1 MTFEL
6 LAVDPSGAR
15 RGRLHTPHGTV
26 ETPAFMPCASSGAV
40 KALSPREV
48 REAGMDLILCN
59 AYHLYLRPGHEPIQE
74 LGGLHRFTGWDGPIL
89 TDSGGFQ
96 VFSMASLRKVTE
108 DGVLF
113 QSHLDG
119 SQHFL
124 SPEKT
129 IAIQQALGADIIMP
143 LDECP
148 AYPIRHD
155 EAKDA
160 LERTLRWAER
170 SRDVHKETDQVL
182 FGIVQ
187 GGVFPDLR
195 ERGVRELTRL
205 GFDGYAVGGLSVG
218 ENKAEM
224 EEVLKTALPLLPSDR
239 PRYLMGV
246 GTPEDLLGAM
256 ALGVDLFDCVM
267 PTRHGRTGNLFT
279 STGRINIKGAKYA
292 RDPSPVDPSCQCDTC
307 RFYSRAYLRHLF
319 VTGEIFGL
327 RLNTLHNLYFY
338 GQLMRDAR
346 RAIEEGRY
354 SGCRSEVLHRLSGEE
369 LSAYPAPG
377 ERRADR

>member
-6 LAVDPSGAR
+6 HAVDPSGAR
-15 RGRLHTPHGTV
+15 RGRLHTPHGRV
-26 ETPAFMPCASSGAV
+26 ETPAFMPCASAGAI
-40 KALSPREV
+40 KALAPPEV
-48 REAGMDLILCN
+48 REAGMELILCN
-59 AYHLYLRPGHEPIQE
+59 TYHLYLRPGDEAIQE
-74 LGGLHRFTGWDGPIL
+74 LGGLHSFMGWDGPIL

-96 VFSMASLRKVTE
+96 VFSMAPLRKVTE

-119 SQHFL
+119 SRHFL
-124 SPEKT
+124 SPEKV

-148 AYPIRHD
+148 PYPISHD
-155 EAKDA
+155 EAGRA
-160 LERTLRWAER
+160 VERTLRWVER
-170 SRDVHKETDQVL
+170 SRDVHKRTDQVL

-195 ERGVRELTRL
+195 ERGAREIVRL

-218 ENKAEM
+218 ESKVEM
-224 EEVLKTALPLLPSDR
+224 EAVLRATLPFLPADR

-246 GTPEDLLGAM
+246 GTPEDLVCAM

-279 STGRINIKGAKYA
+279 RTGRINIKGARYA
-292 RDPSPVDPSCQCDTC
+292 RDPSPVDPSCACDAC
-307 RFYSRAYLRHLF
+307 RRYSRAYLRHLF
-319 VTGEIFGL
+319 VAGEIFGL
-327 RLNTLHNLYFY
+327 RLNTLHNLHFY
-338 GQLMRDAR
+338 GGLMQDAR

-354 SGCRSEVLHRLSGEE
+354 SDYQAETLQRLAGGE
-369 LSAYPAPG
+369 SSRDPAPE
-377 ERRADR
+377 ERRGDR

>member
-6 LAVDPSGAR
+6 LAIDPSGAR
-15 RGRLHTPHGTV
+15 RGRLHTAHGTV
-26 ETPAFMPCASSGAV
+26 ETPAFMPCASAGAV

-48 REAGMDLILCN
+48 REAGLELILCN
-59 AYHLYLRPGHEPIQE
+59 TYHLYLRPGDEAIQE
-74 LGGLHRFTGWDGPIL
+74 LGGLHSFVGWDGPIL

-96 VFSMASLRKVTE
+96 VFSMAPLRKVTE

-124 SPEKT
+124 SPEKA
-129 IAIQQALGADIIMP
+129 IAIQHALGADIIMP

-148 AYPIRHD
+148 PYPISHD
-155 EAKDA
+155 EARHA
-160 LERTLRWAER
+160 MERTLRWVER
-170 SRDVHKETDQVL
+170 SRDVHKRTDQDL

-195 ERGVRELTRL
+195 ERGARELVRL
-205 GFDGYAVGGLSVG
+205 DFDGYAVGGLSVG
-218 ENKAEM
+218 ESKAEM
-224 EEVLKTALPLLPSDR
+224 EDGLRATLPFLPSDR

-246 GTPEDLLGAM
+246 GTPEDLLCAI

-279 STGRINIKGAKYA
+279 RTGRINIKGAKYA
-292 RDPSPVDPSCQCDTC
+292 RDPSPVDPSCTCDAC
-307 RFYSRAYLRHLF
+307 RRYSRAYLRHLF
-319 VTGEIFGL
+319 VAGEIFGL
-327 RLNTLHNLYFY
+327 RLNTLHNLHFY
-338 GQLMRDAR
+338 GRLMQDAR
-346 RAIEEGRY
+346 RAIDG
-354 SGCRSEVLHRLSGEE
+354 GCYGDCQAEALRWLSGEE
-369 LSAYPAPG
+369 SSAYPAPE
-377 ERRADR
+377 ERSEDR